1 MRQRRRNKAES
12 AKRSR
17 LSRQDL
23 LKRQA
28 SPPKKR
34 VSDKAARP
42 SVQKNANIKLK
53 AKTLAVISSVC
64 LSSVVFVGSTTA
76 QAASFTDAFKF
87 IVQAKQTMSGF
98 FAAGSLV
105 ALGGELSNATM
116 MQNHSKSSERL
127 SGAMIAIA
135 QVTAMK
141 DVITSRDAN
150 SVPDSLRC
158 GALYNNK
165 YSLFQNLLSKDYT
178 FQQMS
183 LAATTYSKTDEVAKA
198 ENLSRN
204 LTDYCSIDETSLDYC
219 TFHPD
224 GTASMSQNYAIIQKS
239 KSMDPIAQTA
249 ATDLANNLV
258 LISQTAYAQDCKTTD
273 CERIR
278 NVERQYITI
287 ASLVHGSILGQ
298 VNASLPLAYEPL
310 RDYVN
315 ENMGINTGNGG
326 TSGGTTTDPEQP
338 NKDDADKDKVVDNG
352 GALTGEQI
360 KESAK
365 GVAGKDEVKKGDTT
379 KPTTDGKTDGNT
391 PPKTDATA
399 PTPKP

>member
-17 LSRQDL
+17 LSRQAL

-28 SPPKKR
+28 SPSKKR
-34 VSDKAARP
+34 VSDKTARP
-42 SVQKNANIKLK
+42 SVQQKTNAKLK
-53 AKTLAVISSVC
+53 AKTFAVIGSVC

-76 QAASFTDAFKF
+76 QAAGFTDAFKF
-87 IVQAKQTMSGF
+87 LAQAKETMGGF
-98 FAAGSLV
+98 FAAGSMV

-141 DVITSRDAN
+141 DVLTSRDAN
-150 SVPDSLRC
+150 SIPDSLKC
-158 GALYNNK
+158 SALYENK
-165 YSLFQNLLSKDYT
+165 YSLFQNLMSKEYT

-183 LAATTYSKTDEVAKA
+183 LAATTYSKSDEEAKA
-198 ENLSRN
+198 ENTSRN
-204 LTDYCSIDETSLDYC
+204 MNDYCSIDETAMNFC

-224 GTASMSQNYAIIQKS
+224 GTAAMSQDYSIIQKS
-239 KSMDPIAQTA
+239 KRMDPIAQTA

-258 LISQTAYAQDCKTTD
+258 LISQTKYAQDCETED

-315 ENMGINTGNGG
+315 ENMGVNTGNGG

-338 NKDDADKDKVVDNG
+338 NKDDADKDEVVDNG

-360 KESAK
+360 KDSAK
-365 GVAGKDEVKKGDTT
+365 GVAGEGEINKGDTT
-379 KPTTDGKTDGNT
+379 KPTTDGN
-391 PPKTDATA
+391 TDAA
-399 PTPKP
+399 TPKS